1 MTEPEGKRSRLRWVT
16 LGESVAIAALVISAL
31 GLWNSWRN
39 QQEDKPAET
48 KIIAE
53 RPAIPLAL
61 RGAANDGGR
70 ALLIAPVE
78 QGHTL
83 DSLGVTVGSE
93 KIAVGSDGLLSA
105 DAFKDAL
112 PQEARRAKGTQS
124 IPVRIDARYIEAG
137 QDRRSRGTYS
147 ISYRWEDGGFFDDR
161 DVRFTGLSRR

>member
-1 MTEPEGKRSRLRWVT
+1 MTERETKKSRLRWVT
-16 LGESVAIAALVISAL
+16 LGESVAIAALLVSAL

-39 QQEDKPAET
+39 QQEEKPAET

-61 RGAANDGGR
+61 RGAAEDGGR

-83 DSLGVTVGSE
+83 DSLVVTVGSE
-93 KIAVGSDGLLSA
+93 KIAVASDGRLSA

-112 PQEARRAKGTQS
+112 SEEQRRSKGAES
-124 IPVRIDARYIEAG
+124 APVRIDARYIEAG
-137 QDRRSRGTYS
+137 QHRRSSGNYVLR
-147 ISYRWEDGGFFDDR
+147 YR
-161 DVRFTGLSRR
+161 S